1 MSYINISE
9 VDKTIQSLASA
20 DNDNIAYVPLNSTD
34 GPSGR
39 YVVLANYSDFVQTF
53 GNDPNPNS
61 ALMSSWDYA
70 ANLLLRNM
78 PVMVRRITHE
88 IDEAGNDTDV
98 LLEGASMARG
108 LFKIKDVTG
117 EAGSTVLE
125 PVPTEH
131 AFTSSTGQLEESVLN
146 ENAVNKIVVSTG
158 VTSTKNTLSVGIGK
172 NAPTEDSAVDTVY
185 TRAADSLANRPVS
198 GQIEIKNTGAAMI
211 KLKYLLIEQETTNSK
226 YTVKYK
232 GTFPKDKKVDTET
245 QQEIPVYLTYDPN
258 LIITDSSNKK
268 VDYKEI
274 AAKWDDTDAY
284 YYLEI
289 PEDYKIAYAEE
300 MSNTKVTMLVIP
312 GDDSQIQ
319 INTLVSAAGRNQ
331 TELSSGPSINT
342 PITGY
347 SYELPVDENE
357 VFEEAQAFDA
367 AGNLNLFKMYYRF
380 VGNNGSRF
388 SASMRVVDGDGIYL
402 QIWNGTQRLEN
413 IQLVSFR
420 YKNENGY
427 WARYNTQEDKRIIWR
442 MFMGNFGIDTYE
454 ITEENIDKIKDSLRP
469 LTTEYLSVEINPT
482 IDISNFNYLDDIYT
496 QRGNL
501 LNSLVG
507 GSNPTDD
514 CVIHEVHKTYTPL
527 KDKYLYDIKFV
538 TDGAYVDKI
547 IYSGDITVIPN
558 INRRYIEDSMIELA
572 EARGDCLA
580 FLDIPFEL
588 ERDDVLDYFQHLS
601 TSYATAYAPWVQLNL
616 LTRTTK
622 WCPPSFAALWTIAK
636 SVTRGN
642 PVYAPPAGVNRA
654 NLPEA
659 TDLGFQIPSDYLDT
673 WQDNY
678 IQFINPIIYIN
689 GYGINIFGQRTLYAQ
704 VESSYDNTSV
714 LQYLNVRLV
723 ANEVKKRIFK
733 TCIELTFEYNNLHTW
748 LAFKTKMSAL
758 LDSLMYN
765 NHITYYNIVMD
776 ETTMTDA
783 DIRANHIV
791 GTVSIAVSNTAE
803 KFDITFELLPNQVN
817 FLSIDYSVD
826 NQTDSYGSPY

>member
-1 MSYINISE
+1 MSYINILE

-20 DNDNIAYVPLNSTD
+20 DNNNIAYVPLNSTD
-34 GPSGR
+34 GPSGK

-61 ALMSSWDYA
+61 SLMSSWDYA

-88 IDEAGNDTDV
+88 IDENGNDTDV

-108 LFKIKDVTG
+108 LFKIEDVTG
-117 EAGSTVLE
+117 EAEATVLE
-125 PVPTEH
+125 PVPTELP
-131 AFTSSTGQLEESVLN
+131 FTSSTGQLNDSVLTEN
-146 ENAVNKIVVSTG
+146 ELNKIVVSTG

-172 NAPTEDSAVDTVY
+172 NSPTEDSAVDFVY
-185 TRAADSLANRPVS
+185 TRAVDSLSKRPIS

-232 GTFPKDKKVDTET
+232 GTFPKEKQIDESTK
-245 QQEIPVYLTYDPN
+245 QEIPVYLTRDPN
-258 LIITDSSNKK
+258 LIITDASNNN
-268 VDYKEI
+268 VNYYEEV
-274 AAKWDDTDAY
+274 AAKWDDDEG
-284 YYLEI
+284 YYLEL
-289 PEDYKIAYAEE
+289 PEDYKIAYAEQ
-300 MSNTKVTMLVIP
+300 MSNTKVTMLIIP
-312 GDDSQIQ
+312 DDDSKIQ
-319 INTLVSAAGRNQ
+319 INTLVCASGRNQ
-331 TELSSGPSINT
+331 TELSSGPTINT

-357 VFEEAQAFDA
+357 SFDNAPAFDA

-388 SASMRVVDGDGIYL
+388 SASMRVIDGDGIYL
-402 QIWNGTQRLEN
+402 QVWNGTQRIEN

-427 WARYNTQEDKRIIWR
+427 WARYNIQEDKRIIWR
-442 MFMGNFGIDTYE
+442 IFMGNFGIDTNE
-454 ITEENIDKIKDSLRP
+454 ITEENIDRIKDSLTP
-469 LTTEYLSVEINPT
+469 LTTTYLSVEINPT
-482 IDISNFNYLDDIYT
+482 IDISNFNYLDNIYT

-507 GSNPTDD
+507 GSNPTDE
-514 CVIHEVHKTYTPL
+514 CVAHEVYKTYTPL

-538 TDGAYVDKI
+538 TNGAYVDEI

-558 INRRYIEDSMIELA
+558 ITRRYIEDSMIELA

-588 ERDDVLDYFQHLS
+588 ERDDVLDYFQHIS

-636 SVTRGN
+636 SVSRGN
-642 PVYAPPAGVNRA
+642 SVYAPPAGVNRA
-654 NLPEA
+654 NLSEA
-659 TDLGFQIPSDYLDT
+659 VDLGFQIPSEYLDT

-678 IQFINPIIYIN
+678 VQFINPIIYIN

-704 VESSYDNTSV
+704 VDSSYNNTSV

-723 ANEVKKRIFK
+723 ANEVKKCIFR

-748 LAFKTKMSAL
+748 LAFKTKVSTL

-765 NHITYYNIVMD
+765 NHITYYSVVMD

-791 GTVSIAVSNTAE
+791 GTVSISVSNTAE